1 MRFVRAN
8 EHRAIAIGLPYV
20 LEGLLP
26 STCAQECALAYSN
39 WRLELASAEYQKAR
53 IQQSHA
59 LAGVA
64 SLDVLAELGS
74 TLQLKMNAL
83 NAEVNAL
90 KRHVTTA
97 DAEDEEDDRRSVA
110 SGASSAQWGNGV
122 RGNQPECNDDDNV
135 YQSKHVLTEVNDNI
149 TGFELSPITHANL
162 LFL

>member
-110 SGASSAQWGNGV
+110 SGPVLRNGATVFAGINLNATTMTTSINQSTSSL
-122 RGNQPECNDDDNV
+122 
-135 YQSKHVLTEVNDNI
+135 KLTTTSQVSN
-149 TGFELSPITHANL
+149 
-162 LFL
+162 